1 MSIGVRQV
9 ELTPNAPPHAL
20 QGGVL
25 NIDYDANAAYYGK
38 EISRPGQES
47 RRQRSVFDIPVRS
60 GYHGSRIRNKKRRNV
75 MIDSL
80 YELIAK
86 LGFTDPLHAPLTHM
100 PIGLVIGAFLFF
112 LVAVLFGKKNL
123 VLTARHVSI
132 LAFIFVFPTIL
143 FGVFDWLHFFKGAFI
158 APIVYKMI
166 LASAVLVLL
175 AIGIIVGSELQVRT
189 APMMVIYA
197 LAVVAV
203 VGLGWFGGKLVYGG
217 FSPAAQSQPSASQ
230 AGAAPASPVG
240 QRLFASNCA
249 ACHPNGGNAIV
260 AELPLKKSK
269 TLASE
274 AAFTS
279 FIRSPKMPDG
289 SEGQMPPFG
298 TDQVS
303 DKQASALY
311 SYVKSMIP
319 AWK

>member
-1 MSIGVRQV
+1 
-9 ELTPNAPPHAL
+9 
-20 QGGVL
+20 
-25 NIDYDANAAYYGK
+25 
-38 EISRPGQES
+38 
-47 RRQRSVFDIPVRS
+47 
-60 GYHGSRIRNKKRRNV
+60 

-80 YELIAK
+80 YALIAK
-86 LGFTDPLHAPLTHM
+86 TGFTDPLHAPLTHI

-132 LAFIFVFPTIL
+132 LAFLFVFPTIL
-143 FGVFDWLHFFKGAFI
+143 FGVFDWLHFFKGAMI
-158 APIVYKMI
+158 APIKYKMI

-175 AIGIIVGSELQVRT
+175 AVGIIVGSELQVRT
-189 APMMVIYA
+189 APMMVVYA

-217 FSPAAQSQPSASQ
+217 FSPAEQ
-230 AGAAPASPVG
+230 AAPAAAQAGTAPAAPAG
-240 QRLFASNCA
+240 QRVFASNCA

-269 TLASE
+269 TLSGV
-274 AAFTS
+274 AAFTA

-289 SEGQMPPFG
+289 SAGEMPAFDD
-298 TDQVS
+298 DQIS
-303 DKQASALY
+303 AKQAADLY
-311 SYVKSMIP
+311 GYIQSKLA